1 MVTRLSRAPLEG
13 RGREQRWHCGVAWCV
28 EEVHGCV
35 ELHGVWSCMVC
46 EEGAW
51 CVEEVHGCVE
61 LHGVWSCMVCE
72 EGAWCVEELH
82 GCGWREDRI
91 KHESYIG
98 IESQ

>member
-13 RGREQRWHCGVAWCV
+13 RGRERRWHCRVAW
-28 EEVHGCV
+28 CV
-35 ELHGVWSCMVC
+35 ELHGVWRRCMVC
-46 EEGAW
+46 GGVAWVCGGVAW
-51 CVEEVHGCVE
+51 CVEG
-61 LHGVWSCMVCE
+61 
-72 EGAWCVEELH
+72 LH